1 MIPIRDTLPRR
12 NKPIATYLLILVNAL
27 VFLFEL
33 TMPPDE
39 LEQIITM
46 FGLVPARFMHPD
58 WASSA
63 GYPGHSYWPFLTSMF
78 LHGGWLHIIGNL
90 WTLWIFGDNIEDQMG
105 PARYVIFY
113 LLCGLIAGIV
123 HCLTNADS
131 TVPTVGASGAIAGV
145 MGAYLFLFPTAR
157 IVVLVRSSFFLSFS
171 RCQHSSISDSGRSA
185 RCSAGHWPWPAEC
198 KSAAWPSGLTSVVLS
213 QGLSCNSFS
222 SAAVRRTALCRATS
236 MEWRPRGRPIATGG
250 NFNDA
255 GRRDRVLFS
264 VRRASAGDQTALHRG
279 LAPADDR
286 AHRGKEEFAGDSPRA
301 PAGNDEPAWFS

>member
-12 NKPIATYLLILVNAL
+12 NKPIATYLLILINAI

-33 TMPPDE
+33 TMPPPE
-39 LEQIITM
+39 LEQLFNM

-78 LHGGWLHIIGNL
+78 LHGGWLHIIGNM

-131 TVPTVGASGAIAGV
+131 TMPTVGASGAIAGV

-157 IVVLVRSSFFLSFS
+157 IVVLVPIFFFPFFFEVPAVIYLGFWALSQVFS
-171 RCQHSSISDSGRSA
+171 GTLALASGTQVGGVAWWAHVGGFVGGIVLQFFFVRRGPAYRPLPRDQHGVA
-185 RCSAGHWPWPAEC
+185 
-198 KSAAWPSGLTSVVLS
+198 AAWPPY
-213 QGLSCNSFS
+213 
-222 SAAVRRTALCRATS
+222 RY
-236 MEWRPRGRPIATGG
+236 GRQ
-250 NFNDA
+250 F
-255 GRRDRVLFS
+255 
-264 VRRASAGDQTALHRG
+264 Q
-279 LAPADDR
+279 
-286 AHRGKEEFAGDSPRA
+286 
-301 PAGNDEPAWFS
+301 